1 MVENKTVVKAEVTEA
16 EASLLQVN
24 SLLLPVI
31 GTVLLVPQLSVAEV
45 LSSNDLSAE
54 DVRLDKT
61 PGSPHGYG
69 WVHWRDQNVP
79 LLSFDSI
86 YSGQRPSLDQDLKIV
101 ICNTVFAATATGF
114 YALVVTGFPRAL
126 RLNMDTKMAVEGSMS
141 DLQGVQMRVMIDG
154 EEVLVP
160 DFEFIEQVV
169 CEIAENK
176 ES

>member
-1 MVENKTVVKAEVTEA
+1 MVKAQVTEA

-31 GTVLLVPQLSVAEV
+31 GTVLLAPQLSVAEV

-86 YSGQRPSLDQDLKIV
+86 YSGQRPSLDENLKIV
-101 ICNTVFAATATGF
+101 ICNAVFAAVATGF
-114 YALVVTGFPRAL
+114 YALIVTDFPRAL
-126 RLNMDTKMAVEGSMS
+126 RLSMDAEMVVEGSTS
-141 DLQGVQMRVMIDG
+141 DRQGVQMRVMIDG
-154 EEVLVP
+154 EEVLIP
-160 DFEFIEQVV
+160 DFEFIEW
-169 CEIAENK
+169 
-176 ES
+176 